1 MVVVLGLEDEEGGD
15 GRKWTLVPDVSE
27 IIDGLDVVDLVKFL
41 GVLGLLLFLQIFT
54 GEPNFPGV
62 EEFRHSLN

>member
-1 MVVVLGLEDEEGGD
+1 M
-15 GRKWTLVPDVSE
+15 TPDVGE
-27 IIDGLDVVDLVKFL
+27 VIDGLDVVDLVKFL